1 MYCIKCGEKLPTGAK
16 FCTKCGAKQDIK
28 EERDLS
34 EIIIRLQQGDK
45 NAFEDLY
52 LATQKYIRYMAS
64 INTEN
69 KDAAEDIVQDI
80 YLAIYKNINTLEDP
94 NKGWGW
100 IKTISRNITINFL
113 KKESKYVLIQNDEEE
128 NVDFFENLEEED
140 VWLLPEATLDK
151 SETSKIVA
159 NMIEEL
165 PKMQKMVVLEHY
177 YNERKLSEI
186 AEEWGLN
193 LGTVK
198 SYLAK
203 ARKKIE
209 SNCLELKKR
218 TGVQLYSVAAVPI
231 LYEAMTIN
239 IEKTAIT
246 TVLPHSIQSAVGAQ
260 GSAIGIIKFVT
271 IVKDKILKLFQ
282 GSTVKGGL
290 VKTIAGVSTA
300 TLVGTGVVLYVE
312 HDVNEVKKTI
322 IALESACRDY
332 DAEKLSDCFRKEDK
346 SLIENYEISLLKDEG
361 IEISFEIKE
370 IELSDDL
377 AKAHVICMENGETL
391 EKGREGYLN
400 LIYESGKWKILLN
413 EVNRKEISLY
423 GISSKVDIRE
433 IIKTELV
440 FNR

>member
-1 MYCIKCGEKLPTGAK
+1 MYCIKCGEKLPAGAK
-16 FCTKCGAKQDIK
+16 FCTKCGAKQNV
-28 EERDLS
+28 EEGKSLS

-52 LATQKYIRYMAS
+52 FATQKYIRYIAFT
-64 INTEN
+64 NTEN
-69 KDAAEDIVQDI
+69 KDTAEDIVQDI

-100 IKTISRNITINFL
+100 IKTISRNTTINFL

-128 NVDFFENLEEED
+128 QADFFENLEEED
-140 VWLLPEATLDK
+140 VWLLPEAALDK

-209 SNCLELKKR
+209 SSCLELKNR
-218 TGVQLYSVAAVPI
+218 TGVQLYSVAAFPV

-246 TVLPHSIQSAVGAQ
+246 TVVPNSIRTAVGVQ
-260 GSAIGIIKFVT
+260 GSAIGIAKFLT
-271 IVKDKILKLFQ
+271 TVKDKVLTLFQ
-282 GSTVKGGL
+282 SNTAKGGL
-290 VKTIAGVSTA
+290 VKAIAGVSTA
-300 TLVGTGVVLYVE
+300 TIVGTGVVLYVE
-312 HDVNEVKKTI
+312 HDVNDVKKAI
-322 IALESACRDY
+322 INLESACREY
-332 DAEKLSDCFRKEDK
+332 DVEKLSDCFRKEDK
-346 SLIENYEISLLKDEG
+346 FLLENYEINLLKDEG

-400 LIYESGKWKILLN
+400 LIFEGGKWKILLN

-423 GISSKVDIRE
+423 GISSKVAIRE